1 MVATEMAHLLVFFT
15 SSLLTFFAAYETV
28 LIPLM
33 VIIGQGGSGAGRLR
47 AALLFFIY
55 TLVGSIS
62 ILLAVLYLIGST
74 GEILNCGSEALV
86 SLTLTQ
92 PSASILWVAFG
103 VSFAVKTPLYPFLVW
118 LIHAHAEAP
127 LEGSII
133 LAGVVLK
140 LAIFGVSALL
150 VGLLWEGGLVTLSYS
165 LSLSLATLLLAS
177 GAMVQ
182 QIDLK
187 GFVALSS
194 VAHMG
199 LGTLGILS
207 LTEDGTV
214 GS

>member
-15 SSLLTFFAAYETV
+15 SNLLTFFTAYETV

-55 TLVGSIS
+55 TLAGSIS
-62 ILLAVLYLIGST
+62 ILLAVLYLISST

-92 PSASILWVAFG
+92 SSASMLWVAFG

-177 GAMVQ
+177 GAIVQ

-207 LTEDGTV
+207 LTEDGTA